1 MKVAFAHFRSEWAP
15 QGRFTSCMSM
25 CQSRQSGKKKK
36 LKKSIHHDVWLLC
49 LLVIWEVVGA
59 LRITAK
65 TDAKKLSVS
74 PQTEV
79 PHWIQ

>member
-1 MKVAFAHFRSEWAP
+1 MMF
-15 QGRFTSCMSM
+15 G
-25 CQSRQSGKKKK
+25 
-36 LKKSIHHDVWLLC
+36 LLC